1 MSLGFSLAYGKCRYI
16 SNIPHFVLNDPPD
29 GIISKLVM
37 YADDT
42 SLFNATG
49 RPKVNSKQRQQ
60 LCDALNKDLQTI
72 SEWGSKWLVAFNSSK
87 TQTAL
92 YSRLK
97 GDGAPLNLQ
106 MSNSILEEKDTIS
119 LLGLTVSS
127 DLSWKSYIS
136 IKYPEYQEKSS
147 SAHRQS
153 L

>member
-1 MSLGFSLAYGKCRYI
+1 M
-16 SNIPHFVLNDPPD
+16 LNDPPD

-106 MSNSILEEKDTIS
+106 MSSSILEEKDTIS

-127 DLSWKSYIS
+127 DLSWKSYIQN
-136 IKYPEYQEKSS
+136 IRKKSAQRIGS
-147 SAHRQS
+147 LYRSKRTRSQS
-153 L
+153 RSQSFFVRPRRL